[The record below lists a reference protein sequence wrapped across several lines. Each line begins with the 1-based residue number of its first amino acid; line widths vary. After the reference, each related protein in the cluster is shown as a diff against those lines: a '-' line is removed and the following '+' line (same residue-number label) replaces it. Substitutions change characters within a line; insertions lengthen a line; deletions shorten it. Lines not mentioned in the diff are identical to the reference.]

1 MLLRTHNL
9 NKHFFHPVEF
19 HVLKDINIS
28 VDEGEF
34 VAIVGESGSGKST
47 LLYILATL
55 DTQYEGELF
64 FKDKA
69 LHTYSKKKLAEFRNI
84 NMGFVFQFH
93 FLLPEF
99 TVMENVLMPIMRQGQ
114 GVINEAREFAQD
126 ILERLN
132 IADQSDKRVNMLS
145 GGEQQR
151 VAIARALINRPKLL
165 VADEPTGN
173 LDSMNS
179 GLVMDIFKD
188 ITKNAGQTLIVVT
201 HDSNFAKQTDRI
213 IRLKDGE
220 VVQGASPSETRT
232 ETLNT

>member
-232 ETLNT
+232 ETRNT